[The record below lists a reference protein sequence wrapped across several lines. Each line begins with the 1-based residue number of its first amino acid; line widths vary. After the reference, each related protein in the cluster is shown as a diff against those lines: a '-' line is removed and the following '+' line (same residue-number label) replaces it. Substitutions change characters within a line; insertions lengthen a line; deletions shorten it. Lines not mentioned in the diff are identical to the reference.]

1 MTFIWPWMLL
11 TLIGLPVLVVWY
23 RRLVRRR
30 AARRDELA
38 ALGLVSPGLSSSA
51 GSSSGGSSSGRRVVP
66 LRHLAPAL
74 FLTALGLLFV
84 GLARPMATISQPHQE
99 GTVVLAFDV
108 SGSMAATDLA
118 PNRLEA
124 AKVAARAFVQRQPSS
139 IQLAV
144 VAFGANGLIL
154 QRPTQ
159 DKAAV
164 LAAIDRLTPLG
175 GTTVNFGI
183 QAALSAIIG
192 KAVPLPDPS
201 ASPPANGSGGGSGSV
216 EAQGQ
221 NLGYH
226 GSAAVILLT
235 DGEDTSNGD
244 PTVAAQLASGAGVK
258 VYPIGL
264 GSPDGTT
271 VTIDGFQ
278 VATKLDEALL
288 RQIATTTDGTYFA
301 AADAKQLAA
310 VYASIHPTWTVQAS
324 KVEVTALFAAG
335 AALLLLIGAG
345 VSLARTGR
353 VI

>member
-1 MTFIWPWMLL
+1 
-11 TLIGLPVLVVWY
+11 
-23 RRLVRRR
+23 
-30 AARRDELA
+30 
-38 ALGLVSPGLSSSA
+38 
-51 GSSSGGSSSGRRVVP
+51 
-66 LRHLAPAL
+66 
-74 FLTALGLLFV
+74 
-84 GLARPMATISQPHQE
+84 
-99 GTVVLAFDV
+99 
-108 SGSMAATDLA
+108 
-118 PNRLEA
+118 
-124 AKVAARAFVQRQPSS
+124 
-139 IQLAV
+139 
-144 VAFGANGLIL
+144 
-154 QRPTQ
+154 
-159 DKAAV
+159 
-164 LAAIDRLTPLG
+164 
-175 GTTVNFGI
+175 
-183 QAALSAIIG
+183 
-192 KAVPLPDPS
+192 LPDPS
-201 ASPPANGSGGGSGSV
+201 ASPSGSGSGGGSGSV

-278 VATKLDEALL
+278 VATRLDEALL

-301 AADAKQLAA
+301 AADAKQLSS

-324 KVEVTALFAAG
+324 RVEVTALLAAG
-335 AALLLLIGAG
+335 AALLLLVGAG